1 MCGRIKF
8 EVDGDPKWVANCHCE
23 DCRRSTAAPMSTF
36 VGCDVTKVNF
46 EGEVGQIY
54 ASSEGVKRAFCPQCG
69 TPISYESLL
78 FKDEIHFYVGLFEHP
93 ENLKPSGHV
102 YTSEMMPWLKFA
114 DDLPGSE

>member
-1 MCGRIKF
+1 MPPRKALN
-8 EVDGDPKWVANCHCE
+8 VPSV
-23 DCRRSTAAPMSTF
+23 
-36 VGCDVTKVNF
+36 
-46 EGEVGQIY
+46 
-54 ASSEGVKRAFCPQCG
+54 PQCG

-102 YTSEMMPWLKFA
+102 YTAEMMPWLKFA